1 MSLLQSMSTRGK
13 LLLGASIVGIAVVA
27 FLLIRVATNP
37 TYTTLTAGVD
47 PAQTGKITQA
57 LDAQGIPN
65 QPGNGGTSIQVPS
78 GEISHARIAL
88 ASAGLSTTGAGTDG
102 WAQFDKQK
110 LGASD
115 FQQKVAYQR
124 ALEAQ
129 IAQTIG
135 QVSGAQGATVQLT
148 MPQDQLFADEQ
159 KPATAAALLGGGAS
173 TLDNGA
179 VRGIANLVA
188 SSVPNLKA
196 SNVTITDGSGQMLW
210 PTGDAAN
217 GGTVSKPAAEAR
229 YDAQISSELNAIV
242 AQTVG
247 ANKAQ
252 VRVKSDLNVDS
263 TQRDELQYDKKGT
276 PLEVTKDTERLR
288 GTGGAAGGAAGA
300 QANIPTYAAS
310 GAGAGGNSNYQR
322 QQGTTKFGVGRVV
335 THTKVAPGAVQRL
348 DVAVLVDP
356 SVPPKTAK
364 ALQQAISSAA
374 GINTQRG
381 DTITLSSVPFAKQP
395 AAAKPGSLPVNVLAY
410 AKWAGLGLAS
420 LLFLFFVRR
429 ALRRRESA
437 DLIGEP
443 VWLHQIESPRPVGE
457 LAAGE
462 AGTQP
467 LLTSN
472 PNRRRQQVEQ
482 AVQREPER
490 VVQALRGWMAE
501 DDGR

>member
-1 MSLLQSMSTRGK
+1 M
-13 LLLGASIVGIAVVA
+13 
-27 FLLIRVATNP
+27 
-37 TYTTLTAGVD
+37 
-47 PAQTGKITQA
+47 
-57 LDAQGIPN
+57 
-65 QPGNGGTSIQVPS
+65 
-78 GEISHARIAL
+78 
-88 ASAGLSTTGAGTDG
+88 
-102 WAQFDKQK
+102 
-110 LGASD
+110 
-115 FQQKVAYQR
+115 
-124 ALEAQ
+124 
-129 IAQTIG
+129 
-135 QVSGAQGATVQLT
+135 
-148 MPQDQLFADEQ
+148 
-159 KPATAAALLGGGAS
+159 
-173 TLDNGA
+173 
-179 VRGIANLVA
+179 
-188 SSVPNLKA
+188 PNLKA

-210 PTGDAAN
+210 PTGEAAN

-229 YDAQISSELNAIV
+229 YDAQLSSELNAIV

-247 ANKAQ
+247 AGKAQ